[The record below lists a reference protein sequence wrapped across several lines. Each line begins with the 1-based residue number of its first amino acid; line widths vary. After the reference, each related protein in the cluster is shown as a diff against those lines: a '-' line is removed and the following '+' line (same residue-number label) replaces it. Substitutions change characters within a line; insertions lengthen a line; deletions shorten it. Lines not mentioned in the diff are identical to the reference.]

1 MSPVGSI
8 GATSW
13 PYRGLTVNVKVTT
26 EGGSNRVHGELKLA
40 QMPDSPRSDQNSA
53 GTHRPVHST
62 AVTSVARGIDL
73 TGTPQVTAVEV
84 GPERI
89 QKDHLGVGRL
99 PQEEVAGPLL
109 AG

>member
-8 GATSW
+8 TATSW
-13 PYRGLTVNVKVTT
+13 PYRGLTC
-26 EGGSNRVHGELKLA
+26 EPQGDDRGRAEQVHSDLRPPQRRTLR
-40 QMPDSPRSDQNSA
+40 PDHSSA

-62 AVTSVARGIDL
+62 AVASVSSGIDL
-73 TGTPQVTAVEV
+73 NGTPQVTPVEV

-89 QKDHLGVGRL
+89 QKDHLGVRRL

-109 AG
+109 TG